1 MNGFK
6 VIALLILAVG
16 LYHNYQSDRGQHGK
30 AKVWQAICLALLVQ
44 AYSNIFGQLAWLLGN
59 WNAQQ
64 QKYGGAVGYVSGE
77 LHWCLYL
84 LHLGLALLTLLTALR
99 MINRSDAARRRLLWL
114 LPLLVLVETF
124 SFYRGWLRGSV
135 EAPAMH
141 AFVLALGLAFNGG
154 VALMMTLVYRSKF
167 MRAFYQAASQPRA
180 TAASETT
187 LAS

>member
-44 AYSNIFGQLAWLLGN
+44 SYSNVFGQLAWLVGN
-59 WNAQQ
+59 WNAQH
-64 QKYGGAVGYVSGE
+64 QKFGGAVGYVSGE
-77 LHWCLYL
+77 LHWGLYL

-135 EAPAMH
+135 EVPAMH
-141 AFVLALGLAFNGG
+141 VFVLVLGFAFNGA
-154 VALMMTLVYRSKF
+154 VALVMTLVYHSKF
-167 MRAFYQAASQPRA
+167 MRAFYQAASQPQA
-180 TAASETT
+180 TAAPEAT
-187 LAS
+187 LVS